1 MVCVDLTS
9 RGNRKEYMKKN
20 QEKILR
26 QKKIIQIVNDRKK
39 ISTKELSIILN
50 VSIMTI
56 RRDLDSLE
64 NNNLIKRIHGYAI
77 TTNYINKNVRNNE
90 EYYIK
95 QSYDKKLTEKKER
108 IARYAASLINEDDCI
123 FIDNGTTTE
132 CLTLFFPRDKN
143 FTSLCNNISLLQG
156 TLDYTN
162 ISLVIP
168 GGYYNRDDE
177 SFSSDQAESF
187 IRTFRANKVFLSA
200 SGIHKKLGITCINK
214 HSTINKRAFI
224 ESAEERILLVDS
236 TKFGVVTANHF
247 AELSDIDIIITDDGI
262 SDEWIKFIQEMGVTL
277 QVV

>member
-1 MVCVDLTS
+1 
-9 RGNRKEYMKKN
+9 
-20 QEKILR
+20 
-26 QKKIIQIVNDRKK
+26 
-39 ISTKELSIILN
+39 
-50 VSIMTI
+50 MTI

-64 NNNLIKRIHGYAI
+64 NDNLIKRIHGYAI
-77 TTNYINKNVRNNE
+77 TTNYVSNDLRNHE
-90 EYYIK
+90 QHCMK
-95 QSYDKKLTEKKER
+95 QDSDKKTTEKKVK
-108 IARYAASLINEDDCI
+108 IARFAASLINEDDCI

-156 TLDYTN
+156 TLEYTN

-168 GGYYNRDDE
+168 GGYYNREDE

-247 AELSDIDIIITDDGI
+247 AELSDIDLIITDDGI
-262 SDEWIKFIQEMGVTL
+262 SGEWINFIQEMGVTL
-277 QVV
+277 QIV